1 MTLLG
6 STLAYC
12 PECRTTEHARIVAK
26 EGGVF
31 MERLCPRNG
40 PASVKIV
47 SDYRWYIDRSKDC
60 QAISDIPDPF
70 PSKKG
75 CPFDCGPCQWH
86 TGGIHLPV
94 FSITNDC
101 NLSCPICFTYNRPD
115 RKYYKSVEDTRTI
128 IRKIVQRSGGVQLIN
143 LTGGEPTLHP
153 DLFAILDACR
163 HEGIG
168 RTTMNTNGLR
178 IAREKGF
185 AEKLSETGVQL
196 VLSMDTFDP
205 VKSRIIHGRDVT
217 AEKRTTLE
225 ILEQLDIPTTILAV
239 CIKGVNEEDVASITH
254 TYLKKS
260 FVRSVTIQNMTFTG
274 KNGSRFAPRMH
285 LTIDDV
291 EAILASGG
299 EISQTD
305 FFPLSS
311 YHPLCYSVAYY
322 IVADGAMVSLSRVL
336 DRETLKRMSD
346 NRYFLEPDESMYRPF
361 LDGIN
366 RLWAELD
373 DDNLIRSLRSKVEM
387 VFPRSGHFTAEERSR
402 EAERFIKTI
411 YIHPHMDEDNFDID
425 RVSRCGDLVPDET
438 GRMIPACSYNL
449 LYRQQ
454 DPRFWSEATER
465 GR

>member
-31 MERLCPRNG
+31 MERLCPCNG
-40 PASVKIV
+40 PVSVKIV
-47 SDYRWYIDRSKDC
+47 TDYRWYIDRTKEC
-60 QAISDIPDPF
+60 QKISDMPDPF

-101 NLSCPICFTYNRPD
+101 NLSCPICFTFNRPD

-128 IRKIVQRSGGVQLIN
+128 IRKIVERSGGVQLIN

-178 IAREKGF
+178 IAREEGF
-185 AEKLSETGVQL
+185 AERLKETGVQL
-196 VLSMDTFDP
+196 VLSLDTFDP
-205 VKSRIIHGRDVT
+205 AKSRTIHGKDIT
-217 AEKRTTLE
+217 AEKQKTLE
-225 ILEQLDIPTTILAV
+225 ILERLGIPTTILAV
-239 CIKGVNEEDVASITH
+239 CIKGINEEDVAEITH
-254 TYLKKS
+254 TYLKKG

-274 KNGSRFAPRMH
+274 RNGSRFTPRDH

-291 EAILASGG
+291 ETILVSRGK
-299 EISQTD
+299 ISPKD

-322 IVADGAMVSLSRVL
+322 MVVDDAMVSLSRVL

-346 NRYFLEPDESMYRPF
+346 NRYFLEPDDDMYRPF

-373 DDNLIRSLRSKVEM
+373 DDDLIHTLRSKIEM
-387 VFPRSGHFTAEERSR
+387 LFPQKGGLTDEERR
-402 EAERFIKTI
+402 RKAELFIKTI

-454 DPRFWSEATER
+454 DPRFWSEATKG

>member
-12 PECRTTEHARIVAK
+12 PECHKTEHARIVEK

-40 PASVKIV
+40 PVSVKIV
-47 SDYRWYIDRSKDC
+47 SDYRWYIERSKEC
-60 QAISDIPDPF
+60 QKISEFPDPF

-75 CPFDCGPCQWH
+75 CPFDCGPCEWH

-94 FSITNDC
+94 LSITNDC
-101 NLSCPICFTYNRPD
+101 NLSCPICFTYNRAD
-115 RKYYKSVEDTRTI
+115 KKYYKSVEDTRTT
-128 IRKIVQRSGGVQLIN
+128 IRKIVERSGGVQLIN

-168 RTTMNTNGLR
+168 RITLNTNGLR

-185 AEKLSETGVQL
+185 AEKVKESGVQI
-196 VLSMDTFDP
+196 VLSLDTVDP
-205 VKSRIIHGRDVT
+205 VKSRIIHGKDIT
-217 AEKRTTLE
+217 AAKIQALE
-225 ILEQLDIPTTILAV
+225 ILERLEIPTTILAV
-239 CIKGVNEEDVASITH
+239 CIKGVNEEDVAGITH

-260 FVRSVTIQNMTFTG
+260 FIRSVTIQNMTFTG
-274 KNGSRFAPRMH
+274 KNGSRFAPRDH

-291 EAILASGG
+291 ETILVSRG
-299 EISQTD
+299 EISRTD

-311 YHPLCYSVAYY
+311 YDPLCYSVAYY
-322 IVADGAMVSLSRVL
+322 MVVDGTMVSLSRVL
-336 DRETLKRMSD
+336 DREILKRMSD
-346 NRYFLEPDESMYRPF
+346 NRYFLEPDESIYRPF

-366 RLWAELD
+366 QLWAELD
-373 DDNLIRSLRSKVEM
+373 NDELIHSLRSKIEM
-387 VFPRSGHFTAEERSR
+387 MFPKTGHLTDKERRR

-425 RVSRCGDLVPDET
+425 RVSRCGDLVPDEI

-454 DPRFWSEATER
+454 DPRFWSEVTE
-465 GR
+465 GG

>member
-12 PECRTTEHARIVAK
+12 PECGTTEHARIVAK

-31 MERLCPRNG
+31 MERLCPHKG

-47 SDYRWYIDRSKDC
+47 SDHRWYLDRAKESHK
-60 QAISDIPDPF
+60 INRIPAPT
-70 PSKKG
+70 PSRNG

-115 RKYYKSVEDTRTI
+115 KKYYKSVEETETI
-128 IRKIVQRSGGVQLIN
+128 IRGILERSGGVQLIN

-153 DLFAILDACR
+153 DLFEILAACR

-168 RTTMNTNGLR
+168 RITMNTNGLR

-185 AEKLSETGVQL
+185 AEKLKETGVQL
-196 VLSMDTFDP
+196 VLSLDTFNP
-205 VKSRIIHGRDVT
+205 EKSRIIHGVDIT
-217 AEKRTTLE
+217 ATKRETLD
-225 ILEQLDIPTTILAV
+225 ILERLDIPTTILAV
-239 CIKGVNEEDVASITH
+239 CIKGVNEEDVADIAQ
-254 TYLKKS
+254 TYLKKK

-274 KNGSRFAPRMH
+274 KNGSTFEPRDH

-291 EAILASGG
+291 EGILASCG
-299 EISQTD
+299 EIARTD

-322 IVADGAMVSLSRVL
+322 IVVDDTMISLSRIL

-346 NRYFLEPDESMYRPF
+346 NRYFLEPDESISRPF
-361 LDGIN
+361 LDGVN

-373 DDNLIRSLRSKVEM
+373 DDRVISALRKKIETLFPAGGSLSNSDR
-387 VFPRSGHFTAEERSR
+387 RRD
-402 EAERFIKTI
+402 AERFIKTV

-425 RVSRCGDLVPDET
+425 RVSRCGDLVPDES

-449 LYRQQ
+449 LYRRQ
-454 DPRFWSEATER
+454 DPRFWVEKSVER
-465 GR
+465 R

>member
-12 PECRTTEHARIVAK
+12 PECRKTEYARIVAK

-31 MERLCPRNG
+31 MERLCPCSG

-47 SDYRWYIDRSKDC
+47 TDHHWYLSRAAASQEIADIKD
-60 QAISDIPDPF
+60 PY
-70 PSKKG
+70 PSKNG

-101 NLSCPICFTYNRPD
+101 NLNCPICFTYNRTD
-115 RKYYKSVEDTRTI
+115 RKYYKSVEETRA
-128 IRKIVQRSGGVQLIN
+128 IVHQIVNRSGGVQLIN
-143 LTGGEPTLHP
+143 VTGGEPTLHP

-163 HEGIG
+163 HEQIG
-168 RTTMNTNGLR
+168 RITMNTNGLR

-185 AEKLSETGVQL
+185 AEKIKETGVQL
-196 VLSMDTFDP
+196 VLSVDTFDP
-205 VKSRIIHGRDVT
+205 VKSRIIHGKDIT
-217 AEKRTTLE
+217 AEKQKTLE
-225 ILEQLDIPTTILAV
+225 ILERLDIPTTILAV
-239 CIKGVNEEDVASITH
+239 CIKGVNEDDVGNITH

-274 KNGSRFAPRMH
+274 KNGRRFAPH
-285 LTIDDV
+285 DHVTIDDV
-291 EAILASGG
+291 ETILVSGG
-299 EISQTD
+299 EISHSD

-322 IVADGAMVSLSRVL
+322 IVVDGKMVSLSRVL
-336 DRETLKRMSD
+336 DRETLIQMSV

-366 RLWAELD
+366 KLWAEID
-373 DDNLIRSLRSKVEM
+373 DDDLIHSLRSKVEM
-387 VFPRSGHFTAEERSR
+387 LFPHSGHLTNEERRR
-402 EAERFIKTI
+402 EAERFIKTV

-425 RVSRCGDLVPDET
+425 RVSRCGDLVPDES

-449 LYRQQ
+449 LYRQK
-454 DPRFWSEATER
+454 DPRFWSEATEVR
-465 GR
+465 R